1 MFDNNRYVTRRIY
14 DLNDAD
20 SRIKDTDFSLDL
32 IEHIAKSNGTNLQE
46 IYSYKV
52 FPAGS
57 HFLDLHNQAN
67 KLVTI
72 EHILKKR
79 DPKLSYKDP
88 NNKVIVIGKLKKII
102 WQDEEK
108 KKLFVEYDARIQ
120 DADYFI

>member
-1 MFDNNRYVTRRIY
+1 MFDNNRYITRRIY
-14 DLNDAD
+14 DLDDVD
-20 SRIKDTDFSLDL
+20 SRVKDTEFSLDL
-32 IEHIAKSNGTNLQE
+32 IEHIAKSNGTSLQE
-46 IYSYKV
+46 IFSSKV

-57 HFLDLHNQAN
+57 HFLDLHNQSN

-79 DPKLSYKDP
+79 NPKLSYKDP
-88 NNKVIVIGKLKKII
+88 DNKIYVIGKLKKII
-102 WQDEEK
+102 WKDEEK

>member
-14 DLNDAD
+14 DLNAD
-20 SRIKDTDFSLDL
+20 SKIEDTEFSLNL
-32 IEHIAKSNGTNLQE
+32 IEHIAKRNGSNLQE
-46 IYSYKV
+46 IYSQKI
-52 FPAGS
+52 FPMGTP
-57 HFLDLHNQAN
+57 FLDLHDQSN

-88 NNKVIVIGKLKKII
+88 NNKVYVIGKLKKII
-102 WQDEEK
+102 WKDKEK